1 MLYCTC
7 YCVLMSVLCRHVCRH
22 GAQPQLPARYPP
34 PRVLPSRRQGPQ
46 PHSFQPLPLAPGSTR
61 RPPLCL
67 EGRHFHRRSSAASLR
82 YRPLPP
88 AWPRGR
94 GPRHLAPP
102 ASRPA
107 HRHQIGRGPVGRR
120 APPIG
125 APLPQAFDIVRS
137 RPHGHVAAVLGTL
150 RRLHLDRLIDTQASR
165 ELDLVVALIVARV
178 LEPASKLATSR
189 ALHPDTLSS
198 TLGEL
203 LHLDS
208 PSEDELYQAMDWLLP
223 QQARI
228 EQALAKRHLAEGALV
243 LYDLTSTYF
252 EGRHCPLAKLG
263 HPRDGNKG
271 KLQVVFGLMTN
282 AEGCPVAV
290 EVYAGNTSD
299 PKTVSDQVTK
309 LRQRFGLQRVIL
321 VGDRGMITSARIRD
335 NLQPAPGIDWI
346 TALRAPAIKKL
357 ASAGVLQL
365 SLFDSRDLAEITHP
379 DFPGERLIA
388 CYNPLLAEERARKRP
403 ELLAATEKELD
414 KIAGATRRPKRP
426 LRGKQNIGLRVG
438 KVLNHYKMGKHF
450 QIHIEEDSFSYQRK
464 QTNIEKEKSLDGI
477 YVIRTNVPPEV
488 FSSEQAV
495 RNYQS
500 LSGVERAFRSLKTV
514 DLHVR
519 PIHHR
524 EPDRVRAHIFLCMLA
539 YYVEWHMRQ
548 DLAPLLFDDDD
559 KAAAQQLRTSV
570 VAPAQRS
577 TAAQQKAHSR
587 RTQDDLPVHSFQTLL
602 HDLATIVSNCVQP
615 KDAAIPT
622 FDIITT
628 PTALQQRALDL
639 LRVPLKPSGM

>member
-1 MLYCTC
+1 MYVATVPNRKSPPAILLRESFRHDGKVRNRTLANLSYWPPAQ
-7 YCVLMSVLCRHVCRH
+7 VEALRSVLK
-22 GAQPQLPARYPP
+22 GAT
-34 PRVLPSRRQGPQ
+34 SSG
-46 PHSFQPLPLAPGSTR
+46 
-61 RPPLCL
+61 PPL
-67 EGRHFHRRSSAASLR
+67 S
-82 YRPLPP
+82 
-88 AWPRGR
+88 
-94 GPRHLAPP
+94 
-102 ASRPA
+102 
-107 HRHQIGRGPVGRR
+107 
-120 APPIG
+120 
-125 APLPQAFDIVRS
+125 QAFDIARS
-137 RPHGHVAAVLGTL
+137 LPHGHVAAVLGTL
-150 RRLHLDRLIDTQASR
+150 HRLHLDRLIDSHASR
-165 ELDLVVALIVARV
+165 ELDLVVAMIVARV

-223 QQARI
+223 QQSRI

-252 EGRHCPLAKLG
+252 EGRHCPLGKLG

-282 AEGCPVAV
+282 AQGCPIAV
-290 EVYAGNTSD
+290 EVYAGNTAD

-321 VGDRGMITSARIRD
+321 VGDRGMITSARIRED
-335 NLQPAPGIDWI
+335 LQPAPGIDWI

-357 ASAGVLQL
+357 ASAGLLQL
-365 SLFDSRDLAEITHP
+365 SLFDSQDLAEIIHP

-414 KIAGATRRPKRP
+414 KIAAATRRPKRA
-426 LRGKQNIGLRVG
+426 LRGKHQIGLRVG
-438 KVLNHYKMGKHF
+438 KILNRYKMGKHF

-464 QTNIEKEKSLDGI
+464 QANIEKEESLDGI
-477 YVIRTNVPPEV
+477 YVIRTNIPAEV
-488 FSSEQAV
+488 CSSEQAV
-495 RNYQS
+495 RNYKS
-500 LSGVERAFRSLKTV
+500 LSAVERAFRSLKTL

-524 EPDRVRAHIFLCMLA
+524 QPDRVRAHIFLCMLA
-539 YYVEWHMRQ
+539 YHVEWHMRQ
-548 DLAPLLFDDDD
+548 DLSPLLFDDDD
-559 KAAAQQLRTSV
+559 RAAAQQLRRSV

-587 RTQDDLPVHSFQTLL
+587 RTPDDLPVHSFQTLL
-602 HDLATIVSNCVQP
+602 HDLATIVSNRVQP
-615 KDAAIPT
+615 KDAAIPP

-639 LRVPLKPSGM
+639 LRVPLKPPGL